1 MAQLFPASANT
12 LARVF
17 ILGGTLLLCLFCCG
31 VAALSRSPWATWQY
45 VVRDQPVPFSHQHHV
60 SGLGLD
66 CRFCHTSVESSAF
79 AGVPSTK
86 VCMTC
91 HSQIWTNAQML
102 QPVRDSWR
110 NGAPIEWNRV
120 HNLAGYVYFD
130 HSIHVQKGVGCST
143 CHGRIQDMPL
153 TYQATT
159 LQMQWCLDCHRN
171 PEKYLR
177 PRDQVF
183 NMNWEPPADQ
193 LARGTELAELYHV
206 LPKQQMQNCSTC
218 HR

>member
-1 MAQLFPASANT
+1 MAQLFPPSANT

-17 ILGGTLLLCLFCCG
+17 ILGGTLLLCVFSWG
-31 VAALSRSPWATWQY
+31 VCAVSRSPWATWQY

-60 SGLGLD
+60 AGLGLD
-66 CRFCHTSVESSAF
+66 CRFCHTSVENSAF

-86 VCMTC
+86 ICMTC

-102 QPVRDSWR
+102 EPVRESWR
-110 NGAPIEWNRV
+110 ANIPIQWNRV

-143 CHGRIQDMPL
+143 CHGRVQDMPL
-153 TYQATT
+153 TYQAST
-159 LQMQWCLDCHRN
+159 LQMRWCLDCHRD
-171 PEKYLR
+171 PEAALR

-183 NMNWEPPADQ
+183 NMEWEPPADQ
-193 LARGTELAELYHV
+193 RARGAELAVLYHV